1 LTTDDLLTIR
11 GFGHCGIRLTIAANE
26 RLTVEGIMIDD
37 SAIANRQSPITN
49 RNHQCDSANRQSDN
63 APFVNRMAQSA
74 NQRIVNKSSIV
85 SRRSSMDADALEPD

>member
-1 LTTDDLLTIR
+1 LTIR

-37 SAIANRQSPITN
+37 SAIANR
-49 RNHQCDSANRQSDN
+49 DSANRQSDN
-63 APFVNRMAQSA
+63 APSVNRMAQSA

>member
-37 SAIANRQSPITN
+37 SAIANRQSPIALIN
-49 RNHQCDSANRQSDN
+49 RDSANRQSDN
-63 APFVNRMAQSA
+63 APFINRMAQSA

>member
-1 LTTDDLLTIR
+1 MTTDDLLTIR

-37 SAIANRQSPITN
+37 SAIANRQSPIIN
-49 RNHQCDSANRQSDN
+49 RDSANRQSDN
-63 APFVNRMAQSA
+63 APFINRMAQSA

>member
-49 RNHQCDSANRQSDN
+49 RNHQSRFSQSPIGQRPIRQSN
-63 APFVNRMAQSA
+63 GAIGKSA
-74 NQRIVNKSSIV
+74 DRQ
-85 SRRSSMDADALEPD
+85 

>member
-1 LTTDDLLTIR
+1 
-11 GFGHCGIRLTIAANE
+11 LTIAANE

-37 SAIANRQSPITN
+37 SAIANRQSPIAKSPIAIIN
-49 RNHQCDSANRQSDN
+49 RDSANRQSDN
-63 APFVNRMAQSA
+63 APFINRMAQSA